1 MKKGIH
7 CLINLLLCL
16 VIFTG
21 AVACTTE
28 KGTSEQKVDSI
39 REHQSK
45 SIITAG
51 NNREKPD
58 ATKEVVSE
66 RVVVENNLLSPEK
79 EDRRFKALEAQ
90 KAGQNLLKASQDIFY
105 LTNEDKYNDK
115 LIAGYKAGKLDD
127 AGKAELARFL
137 NEYGTQ
143 LQFYRGM
150 SEAEASQVIDS
161 ILKHDS
167 IGPVL
172 TKEYNEAYR
181 YLNSAG
187 VHMSQAVI
195 GTDALLAGPGR
206 ISQLMRLSLAAGG
219 SYQTGK
225 GIAQVSDGKIAEGG
239 TNIAL
244 GSAAIFG
251 GYVGNKIT
259 SKPNGGVTTPKDAIN
274 NVSPNKTSQESH
286 SWGAITD
293 NEAAGFSYYDRYR
306 TADGKWD
313 WPSNLGFAEDP
324 TKAILQVGTRLDRY
338 GSPSGSFL
346 APKGTPYEQRAL
358 APGARAEKYYEYEVI
373 KPLPVIQGKIA
384 PAFGEPGGGVQIL
397 PNMQERVNVQWL
409 IDNKY
414 IKEVKTSAINSK

>member
-1 MKKGIH
+1 MLATIASGIAGG
-7 CLINLLLCL
+7 LAGNSTASAG
-16 VIFTG
+16 TG
-21 AVACTTE
+21 A
-28 KGTSEQKVDSI
+28 Q
-39 REHQSK
+39 
-45 SIITAG
+45 AG
-51 NNREKPD
+51 RN
-58 ATKEVVSE
+58 A
-66 RVVVENNLLSPEK
+66 VENNLLSPEK
-79 EDRRFKALEAQ
+79 DDRRFKALEAQ

-143 LQFYRGM
+143 LQLYRGM

-161 ILKHDS
+161 ILKYDS

-187 VHMSQAVI
+187 VHLSQAVI

-251 GYVGNKIT
+251 GYVGNKVVGKPSGGIISPESKVIQESSWVLDKKTHT
-259 SKPNGGVTTPKDAIN
+259 SIPKVEAELIDKESGKIFKDTNQGNRSDYFLGDKSRPTLINDRIEAKIEKNPSKDLPNGNMA
-274 NVSPNKTSQESH
+274 SAH
-286 SWGAITD
+286 
-293 NEAAGFSYYDRYR
+293 
-306 TADGKWD
+306 
-313 WPSNLGFAEDP
+313 AE
-324 TKAILQVGTRLDRY
+324 VGTIQQAFEDGITVGRDMNMRVTKEPVCGYCRGDIAAMADKAGLK
-338 GSPSGSFL
+338 SL
-346 APKGTPYEQRAL
+346 TVYEESTGKTL
-358 APGARAEKYYEYEVI
+358 YWNPGMKSLKEK
-373 KPLPVIQGKIA
+373 K
-384 PAFGEPGGGVQIL
+384 
-397 PNMQERVNVQWL
+397 
-409 IDNKY
+409 
-414 IKEVKTSAINSK
+414 